1 MKLLTILL
9 AATDSTS
16 FAYHMTGGLPS
27 GEIWAAIAFASLGL
41 LLMTAINVRNGIVNN
56 PETSDAFKWK
66 HFGWGSVIRIALS
79 AIITVIVIFLSIRF
93 AQELVGK
100 TLSMFYA
107 LGVGLFIDKATQLL
121 VKKRDP
127 KKTGLDR

>member
-66 HFGWGSVIRIALS
+66 HFGWSSVFRIALS
-79 AIITVIVIFLSIRF
+79 AIITTIVIFASVRF
-93 AQELVGK
+93 VHELTGQ
-100 TLSMFYA
+100 TLTMFYSFGIG
-107 LGVGLFIDKATQLL
+107 LGIDKATQWL
-121 VKKRDP
+121 VRKREP
-127 KKTGLDR
+127 KKTGLER